1 MSHDTDDTETEGS
14 DCGGVHRRGFLRG
27 TCTAAALAAVAA
39 GGIGAG
45 TAAAQSE
52 GELSPAGQLLADM
65 PDNWGRWGEDD
76 ELGMLNELG
85 SEEMFRGMQA
95 VLRGGAENIERF
107 TLQTPMTGEAID
119 ALVGQG
125 EFPTTDTGDPAFPG
139 RFPARKDNTADWRNA
154 ADNAGMRFADDR
166 FDAPLYLQGT
176 SHVDA
181 LGHGWFADQDTNGDG
196 AIDQA
201 DEQLYNGFS
210 AETSASTRS
219 YDLPVPGLS
228 PGESGEEEATAVS
241 EVNTLSRADISNA
254 ADAGIQGRG
263 VLLDVGREMGDEE
276 NGWLDLNESITL
288 QDLQDTAEAQG
299 VEIQERDILIIR
311 TGSIERAR
319 DPEAPWHAL
328 AEPGLKYSDAL
339 VEFIDEME
347 IPYIAGDNLPVEKVQ
362 HEVTE
367 EELNDGREDLAGTY
381 VLPVHGVCLRNLGV
395 TINEV
400 LDLSDLAAACAE
412 DGVYTFLFT
421 AAPLHVE
428 GGTGAPVNPIVTKAT
443 AVQDDDGDD
452 DGGGDGDG
460 DGGTATGTQEET
472 QTQME
477 TDTETMGEPAD
488 TATEAETT
496 GAGSSGFGVG
506 SGLAALAGLAG
517 AKAFEEHTND
527 E

>member
-1 MSHDTDDTETEGS
+1 MTEETTRTETDETDSSVQRRRFLQGM
-14 DCGGVHRRGFLRG
+14 GV
-27 TCTAAALAAVAA
+27 TAAAAAV
-39 GGIGAG
+39 GLGPG
-45 TAAAQSE
+45 TAAAQE
-52 GELSPAGQLLADM
+52 ADLSPAGRLLADM
-65 PDNWGRWGEDD
+65 PDNWGRWGEED

-85 SEEMFRGMQA
+85 SEEMFRGMEA
-95 VLRGGAENIERF
+95 VMEGGPENIERF

-154 ADNAGMRFADDR
+154 DDNAGMRFADDR

-181 LGHGWFADQDTNGDG
+181 LGHGWFADRDTNDDG
-196 AIDQA
+196 TVDQA

-210 AETSASTRS
+210 AETSATTRS
-219 YDLPVPGLS
+219 YDLPVTGLS
-228 PGESGEEEATAVS
+228 PSDAGEEEAAAVD

-263 VLLDVGREMGDEE
+263 VLLDVGRELGGGE
-276 NGWLDLNESITL
+276 NGWLDLNESVTL
-288 QDLQDTAEAQG
+288 QDLRDTADAQG

-339 VEFIDEME
+339 VEFIDEMD

-362 HEVTE
+362 HQVTAE
-367 EELNDGREDLAGTY
+367 DLNDGREDLAGTY
-381 VLPVHGVCLRNLGV
+381 LLPVHGACLRNLGV

-428 GGTGAPVNPIVTKAT
+428 GGTGAPVNPVVTKAT
-443 AVQDDDGDD
+443 GVQD
-452 DGGGDGDG
+452 
-460 DGGTATGTQEET
+460 TGQADSGEDTETET
-472 QTQME
+472 QTDME
-477 TDTETMGEPAD
+477 TETVGEPAD
-488 TATEAETT
+488 TATEEGTA

-506 SGLAALAGLAG
+506 SALAALAGLAG
-517 AKAFEEHTND
+517 AKAFEEHTR
-527 E
+527 EE

>member
-1 MSHDTDDTETEGS
+1 MTKETTDTETDETDGS
-14 DCGGVHRRGFLRG
+14 VQRRRFLQG
-27 TCTAAALAAVAA
+27 MGATAAVAA
-39 GGIGAG
+39 VGLGTG
-45 TAAAQSE
+45 TATAQES
-52 GELSPAGQLLADM
+52 ELSPAGRLLADM

-95 VLRGGAENIERF
+95 VMEGGPEDIGRF

-196 AIDQA
+196 TVDQA

-219 YDLPVPGLS
+219 YDIPVTGLS
-228 PGESGEEEATAVS
+228 PSESGEEEATAVD
-241 EVNTLSRADISNA
+241 EVNLLSRADISNA

-263 VLLDVGREMGDEE
+263 VLLDVGRHMGDEE
-276 NGWLDLNESITL
+276 NGWLDLNEPITL
-288 QDLQDTAEAQG
+288 QDLQDTADAQG

-319 DPEAPWHAL
+319 DPDAPWHAL

-339 VEFIDEME
+339 IEFIDEME

-367 EELNDGREDLAGTY
+367 EDLNDGREDLAGTY
-381 VLPVHGVCLRNLGV
+381 ALPVHGACLRNLGV

-400 LDLSDLAAACAE
+400 LDLSELAAACAE
-412 DGVYTFLFT
+412 DGVYSFLFT

-428 GGTGAPVNPIVTKAT
+428 GGTGAPVNPVVTKAT

-452 DGGGDGDG
+452 GSDGEDTETE
-460 DGGTATGTQEET
+460 TATETET
-472 QTQME
+472 QTGME
-477 TDTETMGEPAD
+477 TETMSEPAD
-488 TATEAETT
+488 TTTEEGTT
-496 GAGSSGFGVG
+496 GAGSSGFGIG
-506 SGLAALAGLAG
+506 SALTALAGLAG
-517 AKAFEEHTND
+517 AKAFEEYTD
-527 E
+527 EE

>member
-1 MSHDTDDTETEGS
+1 MTEETTRTETDETDSSVQRRRFLQGM
-14 DCGGVHRRGFLRG
+14 GV
-27 TCTAAALAAVAA
+27 TAAAAAVGLGPGRA
-39 GGIGAG
+39 G
-45 TAAAQSE
+45 AQE
-52 GELSPAGQLLADM
+52 TELSPAGRLLADM

-85 SEEMFRGMQA
+85 SEEMFRGMEA
-95 VLRGGAENIERF
+95 VLQGGPENIERF

-154 ADNAGMRFADDR
+154 DDNAGMRFADDR

-196 AIDQA
+196 TVDRA

-228 PGESGEEEATAVS
+228 PGESGEEEATAID

-263 VLLDVGREMGDEE
+263 VLLDVGRELGDGE
-276 NGWLDLNESITL
+276 NGWLDLNESVTL
-288 QDLQDTAEAQG
+288 QDLLDTADAQG
-299 VEIQERDILIIR
+299 VEIQEGDILVIR

-339 VEFIDEME
+339 IEFIDEME
-347 IPYIAGDNLPVEKVQ
+347 IPYMAGDNLPVEKVQ
-362 HEVTE
+362 HQVTAE
-367 EELNDGREDLAGTY
+367 DLNDGREDLAGTY
-381 VLPVHGVCLRNLGV
+381 LLPVHGACLRNLGV

-412 DGVYTFLFT
+412 DGVYSFLFT

-428 GGTGAPVNPIVTKAT
+428 GGTGAPVNPVVTKAT
-443 AVQDDDGDD
+443 AVQDE
-452 DGGGDGDG
+452 GGGDGDE
-460 DGGTATGTQEET
+460 TGTGTET
-472 QTQME
+472 QTQTQ
-477 TDTETMGEPAD
+477 TDVETETVGEPAET
-488 TATEAETT
+488 TAAEETT
-496 GAGSSGFGVG
+496 GAGSTGFGVG

-517 AKAFEEHTND
+517 AKAFEEHTKD